1 MRKFSLLSVSLD
13 LRFRV
18 SGFECPCQ
26 KCGSRNLK
34 QETRNFFGGVVNPE
48 PLCSLQLC
56 IFLDQLLQT
65 ESWELYRNLRVLTF
79 SFAQVDGALAVLGV
93 ANLLAGAEASFAFG
107 LLYRDF
113 RQVEL
118 LAAGSEELGDVID

>member
-18 SGFECPCQ
+18 SGFECPCK

-34 QETRNFFGGVVNPE
+34 PETRNVFGGVVNPE
-48 PLCSLQLC
+48 PLRSLQLR

-65 ESWELYRNLRVLTF
+65 EPWELYRNLGVLTF
-79 SFAQVDGALAVLGV
+79 SFALVNRALAVFGV
-93 ANLLAGAEASFAFG
+93 ANLLAGAEPLFAFG
-107 LLYRDF
+107 LL
-113 RQVEL
+113 
-118 LAAGSEELGDVID
+118 